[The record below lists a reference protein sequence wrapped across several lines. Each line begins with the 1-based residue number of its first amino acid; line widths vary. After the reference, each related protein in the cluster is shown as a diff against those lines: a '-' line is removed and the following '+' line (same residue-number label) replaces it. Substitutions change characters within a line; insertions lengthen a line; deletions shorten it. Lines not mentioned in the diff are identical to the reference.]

1 MKLEPNSPPAFEVSL
16 GRLEKIVGELE
27 GGSVPLERAL
37 QLFEEGMKL
46 AEQCRAQLEAAENKI
61 ELLVRKAG
69 GKVAAEPF
77 SLDSPGA
84 KDNK

>member
-1 MKLEPNSPPAFEVSL
+1 MKPEPNAPPAFEVSL
-16 GRLEKIVGELE
+16 DRLEKIVGEME

-61 ELLVRKAG
+61 EMLVRKAG
-69 GKVAAEPF
+69 GKVVAEPF
-77 SLDSPGA
+77 SLDPPGDRDS
-84 KDNK
+84 K